1 MITNEIAVANINL
14 LSLIKEHINR
24 TGKITFA
31 EFMHHALYSPGL
43 GYYSAD
49 TIKFGKQGDFI
60 TAPEIGN
67 LFAQCLAN
75 HCKQICMYS
84 SNNIL
89 EIGAGSGRLA
99 CDLLTI
105 LEKNNHKI
113 DKYYILEVSENLKQR
128 QQDLI
133 FKHLP
138 HMLHKVYWLDQL
150 PTNFSGVIIANE
162 VIDAMPISRFH
173 YTNNTLQEYYVTL
186 DNQNFTYVLDKPSEE
201 LKTIFNNINIP
212 QYINSPYT
220 SEINLW
226 VTPWI
231 KSLSEC
237 LHNGAILLCDYGF
250 PRKEY
255 YHPDRNTGTL
265 ICHYA
270 HKCNT
275 NPFLNIGLQDITAH
289 VDFTLVAEAADA
301 NNLSI
306 AGYTNLT
313 SFLINCGILDLI
325 DVGSIHQ
332 QHELN
337 LLTSPAEMG
346 ELFKV
351 MALTKNLQLDLLGF
365 NQFDKTHCL

>member
-1 MITNEIAVANINL
+1 MITDEIAVANINL
-14 LSLIKEHINR
+14 LTLLKEHISR
-24 TGKITFA
+24 SGKITFA

-67 LFAQCLAN
+67 LFAGCLAN
-75 HCKQICMYS
+75 QYKQIFS
-84 SNNIL
+84 FADNNVL

-99 CDLLTI
+99 CDTLI
-105 LEKNNHKI
+105 ALERLQQDINN
-113 DKYYILEVSENLKQR
+113 YFILEVSANLRQR

-133 FKHLP
+133 FERLP
-138 HMLHKVYWLDQL
+138 HLLEKIHWLDQL
-150 PTNFSGVIIANE
+150 PTKFSGVIIANE
-162 VIDAMPISRFH
+162 VIDAMPVRRFH
-173 YTNNTLQEYYVTL
+173 YANNILQEYYVTL
-186 DNQNFTYVLDKPSEE
+186 DNQNFTYLLDKPSKE
-201 LKTIFNNINIP
+201 LQTIFNNINIA

-231 KSLSEC
+231 KSLSAC
-237 LHNGAILLCDYGF
+237 LHSGAILLCDYGF
-250 PRKEY
+250 PRQEY

-265 ICHYA
+265 MCHHA
-270 HKCNT
+270 HRSNA

-301 NNLSI
+301 NNLSV

-332 QHELN
+332 QHEFN

-351 MALTKNLQLDLLGF
+351 MALTKNLQIDLLGF